1 MIQKEAELKQLNE
14 NQEDYEDVEEEDGDE
29 NEQQEDQGDQE
40 NEDNAQPKDE
50 EEEPQTKSGSSS
62 KRGRKSKR
70 KGSVDQEFIQDELA
84 DNGDEDDLAAENLEA
99 SDKNEDEEEFK
110 APKRKKAKR
119 SSTKSKKKDQN
130 AEWDNKIDIL
140 GVKRAAEG
148 SKDKATFKCHFEDES
163 IRIVGFEELVERAP
177 RTLCRYLSKYMDVS

>member
-1 MIQKEAELKQLNE
+1 M
-14 NQEDYEDVEEEDGDE
+14 
-29 NEQQEDQGDQE
+29 
-40 NEDNAQPKDE
+40 
-50 EEEPQTKSGSSS
+50 
-62 KRGRKSKR
+62 
-70 KGSVDQEFIQDELA
+70 A
-84 DNGDEDDLAAENLEA
+84 DNGDEDDLAAENLEE